1 MGKAACRFVIEEAL
15 ASDILA
21 IYEIGRICFSD
32 AWRKETVDHDFQ
44 GTHSHYLVA
53 RTSEKVIGY
62 ACFWY
67 VLDEA
72 QLVNIGV
79 LPEFRKQGAARA
91 ILEAGIDKALENDMK
106 TMFPSDSCTSTL

>member
-1 MGKAACRFVIEEAL
+1 MGKAACQFVIEEAL
-15 ASDILA
+15 ASDIAA

-32 AWRKETVDHDFQ
+32 AWRKETVNHDFQ

-67 VLDEA
+67 VLDES
-72 QLVNIGV
+72 
-79 LPEFRKQGAARA
+79 AAGQYR
-91 ILEAGIDKALENDMK
+91 G
-106 TMFPSDSCTSTL
+106 SS

>member
-1 MGKAACRFVIEEAL
+1 MGKAACQFVIEEAL
-15 ASDILA
+15 ASDIAA

-32 AWRKETVDHDFQ
+32 AWRKETVNHDFQ

-79 LPEFRKQGAARA
+79 LPEFRKQGLQEPFWKRDL
-91 ILEAGIDKALENDMK
+91 IKLLK
-106 TMFPSDSCTSTL
+106 TI